1 MARYTFLY
9 KVQGIGVH
17 GGLPWGLQPC
27 MNDYLGFRFH
37 TAAWI
42 LQGQWVPLQA
52 QEVQLLLE
60 DPGVTAVEDQEEV
73 EGVRAEPGSVP

>member
-42 LQGQWVPLQA
+42 LSMGSPPSA
-52 QEVQLLLE
+52 RS
-60 DPGVTAVEDQEEV
+60 TA
-73 EGVRAEPGSVP
+73 AS